1 MSNDWK
7 LDKIELEF
15 QTYGEH
21 KGEYTGRV
29 RFQNGDYES
38 FSFKIRPDMA
48 GPYVDLIAKDVVK
61 GADSLARRLC
71 ESLGI
76 ADQLQTEPVKFKTDI
91 VEAVDPPDG
100 EDPKPEPAPV
110 KTGWNFFGKKDK

>member
-1 MSNDWK
+1 MNDKWI
-7 LDKIELEF
+7 LDEIKLEF
-15 QTYGEH
+15 ENYGEH
-21 KGEYTGRV
+21 KGKYTGRI
-29 RFQNGDYES
+29 RFRNGEHES

-48 GPYVDLIAKDVVK
+48 GPYVDLIAKDVVR

-76 ADQLQTEPVKFKTDI
+76 ADQLETGPVKFKDDI

-100 EDPKPEPAPV
+100 EDTKPAPT
-110 KTGWNFFGKKDK
+110 KTGWNLFGKKDK